1 MKMFTTIAVLLL
13 ACAGTNH
20 GQQPAKDSIEDEP
33 LCTKRYP
40 AVTQPVFRVEYQNP
54 TADKPQSKLW
64 YAGESWWALL
74 PTSTGP
80 CLWQRT
86 KDGWREHSYVAE
98 KLAGLSGRAD
108 VWPEKKQVVAAAVK
122 DLRKVN
128 RSISVF
134 QLVMKKGSQGIQW
147 QASPVVELYPPG
159 PDEAIET
166 ATIVRDGRGRW
177 WVAAVAGTTVYVWS
191 SKLTGSSWTPWP
203 LAQGVHFDDICV
215 VSLLPGG
222 EIGVIW
228 SDQVRDAVLMRRH
241 RDQDPADRWEAEQV
255 IDQGNKTAD
264 DHLNTALTSD
274 GTLWLAGKNSVDQ
287 VGKAQF
293 VLRVRSRTGRW
304 TNIPYVIKRERQWQS
319 RPIVMATQDPGVV
332 FSAYGGRELAP
343 PLLRHPVIVCS
354 LIDTTRASILKEPHV
369 VISPDTTCSRSV
381 QNVTGPRQAFP
392 AKAPWIILASDLDG
406 RVYEADLSRLVQ

>member
-1 MKMFTTIAVLLL
+1 M
-13 ACAGTNH
+13 
-20 GQQPAKDSIEDEP
+20 
-33 LCTKRYP
+33 
-40 AVTQPVFRVEYQNP
+40 
-54 TADKPQSKLW
+54 
-64 YAGESWWALL
+64 
-74 PTSTGP
+74 
-80 CLWQRT
+80 
-86 KDGWREHSYVAE
+86 
-98 KLAGLSGRAD
+98 
-108 VWPEKKQVVAAAVK
+108 
-122 DLRKVN
+122 
-128 RSISVF
+128 
-134 QLVMKKGSQGIQW
+134 
-147 QASPVVELYPPG
+147 
-159 PDEAIET
+159 
-166 ATIVRDGRGRW
+166 
-177 WVAAVAGTTVYVWS
+177 AAVAGTTVYVWS